1 MQRKKI
7 LTKFNSK
14 VASMKLLRLIPSNTN
29 FDFLKLRNYAFIFST
44 VIILGTLLS
53 LLFNNLNYGIDFK
66 GGILLELRSKNIN
79 SSNINDLRGKISS
92 LDAGEVS
99 IQNFGKKTDFL
110 VRIQKQDGDEKQ
122 QIIMIEKVKSITKND
137 YEVRRSEFVG
147 PVVGDE
153 LKTAGMLAVGLA
165 LISIMVYIWFRFEWQ
180 FSIAAIIAL
189 THDVVTTVGLFS
201 ILQLEFNLATIAA
214 ILTTAGYSINDTV
227 VIFDR
232 VRENLRR
239 YKSKDHYFI
248 YNKSIN
254 ETLSRTVI
262 TSVTTLLALIIIF
275 FFGGAVLSDFALAMI
290 WGVLIGTFSSIFVAV
305 AILTFFN
312 IDKGDLVE
320 DEKNVPEYE
329 RNN

>member
-1 MQRKKI
+1 
-7 LTKFNSK
+7 
-14 VASMKLLRLIPSNTN
+14 MKLLRLIPNDTN
-29 FDFLKLRNYAFIFST
+29 FDFLRFKKIAFIFST
-44 VIILGTLLS
+44 IIIIGTFIS
-53 LLFNNLNYGIDFK
+53 LLINNLNYGIDFK
-66 GGILLELRSKNIN
+66 GGILLELRSNTSNSANID
-79 SSNINDLRGKISS
+79 DLRKKVST
-92 LDAGEVS
+92 LNAGEVS
-99 IQNFGKKTDFL
+99 IQNFGKETDFL
-110 VRIQKQDGDEKQ
+110 VRIQKQDGDQKQ
-122 QIIMIEKVKSITKND
+122 QIAMIEKVKSLTTKD
-137 YEVRRSEFVG
+137 YTVRRSEFVG

-153 LKTAGMLAVGLA
+153 LKTAGMLAVSLA
-165 LISIMVYIWFRFEWQ
+165 LLSIMVYIWFRFEWQ

-189 THDVVTTVGLFS
+189 THDVLTTVGLFS

-262 TSVTTLLALIIIF
+262 TSVTTLIALFIIF

-305 AILTFFN
+305 SLLTFFN
-312 IDKGDLVE
+312 INKGDKV
-320 DEKNVPEYE
+320 DEQSNIPEYE

>member
-1 MQRKKI
+1 
-7 LTKFNSK
+7 
-14 VASMKLLRLIPSNTN
+14 MKLLRLVPSNTN
-29 FDFLKLRNYAFIFST
+29 LDFLKLRNYAFIFST
-44 VIILGTLLS
+44 IIILGTLLS
-53 LLFNNLNYGIDFK
+53 LFVNNLNYGIDFK
-66 GGILLELRSKNIN
+66 GGILLELRSKNNN
-79 SSNINDLRGKISS
+79 SSNIDDLRSKIST
-92 LDAGEVS
+92 LEAGEVS
-99 IQNFGKKTDFL
+99 IQNFGKDVDFL
-110 VRIQKQDGDEKQ
+110 VRIQKQDGDQKQ
-122 QIIMIEKVKSITKND
+122 QIAMIEKVKLITNKD
-137 YEVRRSEFVG
+137 YEIRRSEFVG

-262 TSVTTLLALIIIF
+262 TSVTTLVALFIIF
-275 FFGGAVLSDFALAMI
+275 FFGVAVLSDFSLAMI

-312 IDKGDLVE
+312 IDKGEKIL